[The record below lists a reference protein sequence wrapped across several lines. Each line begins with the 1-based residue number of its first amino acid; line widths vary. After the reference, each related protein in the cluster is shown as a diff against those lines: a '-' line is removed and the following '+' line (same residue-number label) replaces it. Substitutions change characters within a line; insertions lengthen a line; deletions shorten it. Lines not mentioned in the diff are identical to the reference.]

1 MEQSP
6 QNSFGK
12 GKLIFFAISFF
23 IAAGAGG
30 GWFYYYSRLQDIAP
44 FPPQGTRPAA
54 KLSVQP
60 QTSVAPAA
68 ASTPPAILQ
77 SNNAQ
82 EQVLFHVGMD
92 PLAEFREDL
101 QKAVVTAL
109 GRAFPDLENVLSS
122 RASRARNRA
131 DPTYPRMAV
140 QVLDEAERV
149 PADQRPAYFL
159 AAELVAQDISCPFED
174 KAGCE
179 QLRTDFARR
188 GLSLDGAALGGVY
201 VYAHDLLRR
210 LWRDYPATDW
220 GQRAFVL
227 LLDRG
232 WDTSPTCQ
240 KGRDQRKEVI
250 RQGEAFLQQWPNSR
264 DRATVTDLVGEAY
277 ASWWSGDEPSDD
289 ALPSSIPRKQEGAE
303 EARIKAIGYFEQV
316 VQLTPGTKLS
326 EFAQQVLQPLRDKQ
340 DLDNYR
346 FICIYD

>member
-12 GKLIFFAISFF
+12 GTLIFLAVSFF

-30 GWFYYYSRLQDIAP
+30 GWFYYSRLQDIPP
-44 FPPQGTRPAA
+44 FPLQKTRPVA

-60 QTSVAPAA
+60 QASVAPAT
-68 ASTPPAILQ
+68 ASTPPAISQ
-77 SNNAQ
+77 SNIAH
-82 EQVLFHVGMD
+82 EQVRFHVGMD

-101 QKAVVTAL
+101 QKAVATAL
-109 GRAFPDLENVLSS
+109 GGAFPDLKSVLGS
-122 RASRARNRA
+122 RASRASNRA
-131 DPTYPRMAV
+131 DPTYRRMAL
-140 QVLDEAERV
+140 QILDEAERV
-149 PADQRPAYFL
+149 PADQRPGYFL

-201 VYAHDLLRR
+201 VYAHDLLWR

-240 KGRDQRKEVI
+240 KGADQRKEVI
-250 RQGEAFLQQWPNSR
+250 RQGEAFLKQWSNSR
-264 DRATVTDLVGEAY
+264 YRAAVTDLVGEAY
-277 ASWWSGDEPSDD
+277 GSWWSGDEPSDD
-289 ALPSSIPRKQEGAE
+289 APPSPIPPKQEGAE
-303 EARIKAIGYFEQV
+303 EARITAIGYFEQV
-316 VQLTPGTKLS
+316 VQLAPGTKLS
-326 EFAQQVLQPLRDKQ
+326 EFAQQALQSLRDKQ